1 MKIMNVLVLLML
13 SLLACK
19 SEVEVSNDTDI
30 AAVESEQGNPNDPTN
45 NPVMGG
51 PADIK
56 MTLLDNSTSGTA
68 RIVGFYS
75 DQNFVVDTVKFGGGK
90 LHYKNDKGLPQGLYY
105 FVFPGNEVVQ
115 VILAEN
121 QKMDLEL
128 KLADVQNSIKIKDNI
143 ETEMFYQTARFEA
156 DLIPRISAFT
166 EKMKTLPKESAEYAQ
181 LKKDKDALD
190 AQRLKYI
197 EDLYRNNPKSL
208 FAHYKFGGQNP
219 AVRENVAEEL
229 QVFYYRKEFW
239 DNIDFSDRR
248 LLRTPM
254 VGNKMKRYFKE
265 LTPQHQDSIFSAAK
279 MLMAKV
285 DKHKEYFK
293 VFANWVV
300 LQYEPGKSS
309 LMDSEAVFVNMVENY
324 FTKEKNFWS
333 DSMQVVAIQK
343 RASEMTASLIG
354 KKAPNVIST
363 DENGKQQELLS
374 KTAEYLIVYMYN
386 PECEHC
392 MEQTPKLRDYYNK
405 NKGKVDVFAIAL
417 DTDDMKWK
425 DYIRK
430 NNLTWTNVYDP
441 TNRSIYAKYFVDRTP
456 ELYVINK
463 ERVIIGKNLK
473 VNQIDIIIDRDKE
486 KKGKS

>member
-19 SEVEVSNDTDI
+19 SDVDIVENTNTDTAEV
-30 AAVESEQGNPNDPTN
+30 EQGNPNDPTN
-45 NPVMGG
+45 NPIMGG

-56 MTLLDNSTSGTA
+56 MSFQDNTSSGTA
-68 RIVGFYS
+68 RIIGFYS
-75 DQNFVVDTVKFGGGK
+75 DQNFVVDTVKFSGGK
-90 LHYKNDKGLPQGLYY
+90 LHYQNDKGLPQGLYY
-105 FVFPGNEVVQ
+105 FVFPTNEVVQ
-115 VILAEN
+115 VILADDQQME
-121 QKMDLEL
+121 LEMRL
-128 KLADVQNSIKIKDNI
+128 SDVQNTIKVKDNK
-143 ETEMFYQTARFEA
+143 ETEMFYQTARFESE
-156 DLIPRISAFT
+156 LIPRITALSD
-166 EKMKTLPKESAEYAQ
+166 KMKTLPKEGADYAQ

-190 AQRLKYI
+190 AQRIKYI
-197 EDLYRNNPKSL
+197 EDMYRSNPKSL

-219 AVRENVAEEL
+219 AIRENVAEDL

-254 VGNKMKRYFKE
+254 IGNKMKRYFKD

-279 MLMAKV
+279 LLMAKV

-300 LQYEPGKSS
+300 LQYEPGKST

-343 RASEMTASLIG
+343 RAYEMSASLIG

-363 DENGKQQELLS
+363 DENGKQQDLLS
-374 KTAEYLIVYMYN
+374 KKADYLIVYMYN

-392 MEQTPKLRDYYNK
+392 MEQTPKLRDYWNK

-417 DTDDMKWK
+417 DTDDTKWK

-441 TNRSIYAKYFVDRTP
+441 TNRSIYAKYFVDKTP

-463 ERVIIGKNLK
+463 DRVIIGKNLK

-486 KKGKS
+486 KKEK

>member
-1 MKIMNVLVLLML
+1 MYLPLFLLV

-19 SEVEVSNDTDI
+19 PEIEKSESTNTVVSPID
-30 AAVESEQGNPNDPTN
+30 QGNPNDPTN

-51 PADIK
+51 PTDIK
-56 MTLLDNSTSGTA
+56 MTILDNSSMGTA
-68 RIVGFYS
+68 RIVGFYN
-75 DQNFVVDTVKFGGGK
+75 DQNFVIDTVQYSGGK

-105 FVFPGNEVVQ
+105 FVFPSNEVVQ
-115 VILAEN
+115 VVLAED
-121 QKMDLEL
+121 QQMEIEVRLSE
-128 KLADVQNSIKIKDNI
+128 VQNSIKIKDNK
-143 ETEMFYQTARFEA
+143 ETEMLYQTARFEGEI
-156 DLIPRISAFT
+156 IPKISSLA
-166 EKMKTLPKESAEYAQ
+166 EKMKSLPKDSPEYKQ
-181 LKKDKDALD
+181 LKNERVKLD
-190 AQRLKYI
+190 EERLKYI
-197 EDLYRNNPKSL
+197 ENQYRENPNSL

-219 AVRENVAEEL
+219 IVKEDVSEEL

-254 VGNKMKRYFKE
+254 IGNKLKRYFKDI
-265 LTPQHQDSIFSAAK
+265 TPQHPDSIFAAAK
-279 MLMAKV
+279 LLMEKV
-285 DKHKEYFK
+285 ENHKEYFK

-300 LQYEPGKSS
+300 LQYEPGKST

-333 DSMQVVAIQK
+333 DSLQVIAIQK
-343 RASEMTASLIG
+343 RAYEMSASLIG

-363 DENGKQQELLS
+363 DEFGKKQELLS
-374 KTAEYLIVYMYN
+374 KTADYLIVYMFN

-392 MEQTPKLRDYYNK
+392 IEQTPKLRDYWLK
-405 NKGKVDVFAIAL
+405 NKEEVDVFAIAI
-417 DTDDMKWK
+417 DTDDQKWRE
-425 DYIRK
+425 YIKK
-430 NNLTWTNVYDP
+430 NNLTWTNVFDP

-473 VNQIDIIIDRDKE
+473 VNQIDIIINRDKANNA
-486 KKGKS
+486 K